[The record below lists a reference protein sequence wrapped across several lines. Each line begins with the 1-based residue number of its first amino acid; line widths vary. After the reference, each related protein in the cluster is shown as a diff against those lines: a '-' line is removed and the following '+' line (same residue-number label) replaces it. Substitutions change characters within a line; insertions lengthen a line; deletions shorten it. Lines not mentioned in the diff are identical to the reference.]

1 MGAEAMGAVVTVAV
15 VFTEE
20 AASTAGVFTASTA
33 GVFAPVDLTVAAFML
48 FAALR
53 G

>member
-1 MGAEAMGAVVTVAV
+1 VAV

-20 AASTAGVFTASTA
+20 AASTAGVFT
-33 GVFAPVDLTVAAFML
+33 PVDFTVAAFML